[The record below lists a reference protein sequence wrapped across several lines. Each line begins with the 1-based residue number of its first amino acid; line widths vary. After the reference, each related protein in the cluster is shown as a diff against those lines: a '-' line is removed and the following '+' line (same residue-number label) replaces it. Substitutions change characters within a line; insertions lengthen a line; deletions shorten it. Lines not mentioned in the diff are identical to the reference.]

1 MYPNILKP
9 RYQKGDS
16 LKCLDGDDVY
26 SARCVKIEH
35 DGNQYSY
42 LIHYNGWSKSYDE
55 WMFDDDPRLNPDKTP
70 EPSKLTDQSVPTIK
84 ILPKSKQPK
93 APKTKKIAKQKV
105 EHPKGKL
112 HLKSDYEKRFVLR
125 IRVPSELKTA
135 LQDDQEFILRQRK
148 VIPLPAPVSVH
159 DILESFL
166 EEGNH
171 PTSIIEGMESY
182 FNSIV
187 GAKLLYKFERP
198 LYADYLSPF
207 RTAESDAQR
216 YPEGAK
222 KPSEMFGFTQLVR
235 FIYHLDEVLGDTDVE
250 KDTLKDHLANVQ
262 LLAEYLSDNV
272 AKYHHAED
280 YCETSPEYHRRA
292 QV

>member
-1 MYPNILKP
+1 MLKP

-55 WMFDDDPRLNPDKTP
+55 WMFDDDPRLNPDKAET
-70 EPSKLTDQSVPTIK
+70 SKLTDQTVPTIK
-84 ILPKSKQPK
+84 IVPKPTKPPK
-93 APKTKKIAKQKV
+93 MAKTKKSAKQKV
-105 EHPKGKL
+105 ENFQ
-112 HLKSDYEKRFVLR
+112 KSKMHQKTEYEKRFVLR
-125 IRVPSELKTA
+125 VSLPFELKTA

-148 VIPLPAPVSVH
+148 VIPLPAPVSVQT
-159 DILESFL
+159 ILESFL
-166 EEGNH
+166 KDGNH
-171 PTSIIEGMESY
+171 SPDMIEGMESY

-207 RTAESDAQR
+207 RTVDSDAQQ
-216 YPEGAK
+216 YPEQAK

-235 FIYHLDEVLGDTDVE
+235 FIYHLDEVLGDTDID
-250 KDTLKDHLANVQ
+250 KDTLKEHISNVQ
-262 LLAEYLSDNV
+262 LLAEYLTDNV
-272 AKYHHAED
+272 TKYHHAED